1 MRENI
6 MLIDGVRHRETPFAY
21 CCAEGGGS
29 VEGCDCVNRNHGT
42 AWTVYPEAE
51 GVFAIR
57 VVTHDEE
64 AEPEIEK
71 IRAAGRGACLC
82 PLSTI
87 ERVIVDHGTCGR
99 GGCPYGGDV

>member
-1 MRENI
+1 MADPLTEA
-6 MLIDGVRHRETPFAY
+6 V
-21 CCAEGGGS
+21 
-29 VEGCDCVNRNHGT
+29 
-42 AWTVYPEAE
+42 AWLADRLSLPSGDIRALLEEAEAE
-51 GVFAIR
+51 GVLSVR
-57 VVTHDEE
+57 VVTQDAQADPTIDE
-64 AEPEIEK
+64 

>member
-1 MRENI
+1 MADPLTEA
-6 MLIDGVRHRETPFAY
+6 V
-21 CCAEGGGS
+21 
-29 VEGCDCVNRNHGT
+29 
-42 AWTVYPEAE
+42 AWLADRLSLPSGDIRALLEEAEAE
-51 GVFAIR
+51 GVLSVRIVTLEEQPDPAI
-57 VVTHDEE
+57 DE
-64 AEPEIEK
+64 

>member
-1 MRENI
+1 MADPLTEAVAWLADRLSLPCGDIRALLEEAEA
-6 MLIDGVRHRETPFAY
+6 DGVL
-21 CCAEGGGS
+21 
-29 VEGCDCVNRNHGT
+29 
-42 AWTVYPEAE
+42 TV
-51 GVFAIR
+51 R
-57 VVTHDEE
+57 VVTVEEQPDPTIDE
-64 AEPEIEK
+64 